1 MKNVTVTSLYN
12 DLRMYGMFV
21 GQIELDVNIHQK
33 FFVMD
38 GITYSVTM
46 KSGQALCICKATD
59 VRYNLGAVS
68 EIGGE
73 V

>member
-33 FFVMD
+33 FFTMD

-46 KSGQALCICKATD
+46 KGGQALCICKVTD
-59 VRYNLGAVS
+59 VKYNLGAMS
-68 EIGGE
+68 ERRGE
-73 V
+73 I